1 MIVCYLRKVIKHY
14 YEYQVGQIPW
24 RRERP
29 KKNVYMCIYMAF
41 MYFYLDMYIYTFRD
55 SKNKLE
61 KEKRD

>member
-1 MIVCYLRKVIKHY
+1 MLFTKSYKALLLISGWADPLEKGKA
-14 YEYQVGQIPW
+14 
-24 RRERP
+24 

-55 SKNKLE
+55 SKNKME